1 MPKDSNIPRYKV
13 IEKDILDKI
22 NSQYYKIKET
32 IPTEKELAD
41 EYHVSR
47 VTVRK
52 ATDSLVM
59 KGLLKRVAGS
69 GTYVQDSPAHQKF
82 PRQIGFTKEMVYTT
96 LLIQT
101 TIRTKMVILSN
112 FWYTPHLN
120 HHWDLLNL
128 KVHSL
133 IINLGILIIQ
143 LLK

>member
-69 GTYVQDSPAHQKF
+69 GTYVQDSPAHQSFLAKLGS
-82 PRQIGFTKEMVYTT
+82 QK
-96 LLIQT
+96 
-101 TIRTKMVILSN
+101 K
-112 FWYTPHLN
+112 W
-120 HHWDLLNL
+120 
-128 KVHSL
+128 KSL
-133 IINLGILIIQ
+133 A
-143 LLK
+143 